1 MPRTIIGLDINEDT
15 VAAVQ
20 VKSLMQGY
28 QIIGCSAVPITE
40 AGGISVALR
49 GVCEE
54 IDSKGS
60 VCNSV
65 IEDGQVSF
73 RNLGMPFSDL
83 RKIRQTIG
91 FELETVAAFSVDEQ
105 LIDFIDIDRTGSQT
119 NIIAASVNRVYIGDH
134 LAHFKS
140 LGVEPEVLDIRNVPL
155 ANQIMM
161 QQDSPG
167 NGLLLYLGSRICTIL
182 LFLDKKIV
190 LLRHL
195 SFSGKDLEA
204 VASLAAKREK
214 AGLSDT
220 RKYEAGL
227 ESLCRSINLTLRG
240 FNVEAGN
247 KLQPE
252 KVFITGPGA
261 LVSTTEE
268 IIGKEL
274 DLPVSNLNLRE
285 NTDNIQL
292 ADHLTALYNP
302 ALMDNALALALREG
316 KKTKSFNFRREEF
329 QVKTQFVKIKKELIH
344 AGIYLG
350 IILMLLAVNFGVD
363 YRDLKKRNAIL
374 DDQIKEIF
382 TQTFPEVTR
391 IVEPIQQM
399 KTKIGELKNVSGAAP
414 GINMHST
421 SLEIINDISSR
432 IPGDLNIQVDRMVVA
447 QDGVQIRGT
456 TDTFNTVDSIK
467 KGLESSDMY
476 RDVIIASANL
486 DQSGKG
492 VRFEIKMDRT
502 Q

>member
-1 MPRTIIGLDINEDT
+1 MPRTIIGLDISEDT

-134 LAHFKS
+134 LAHFNS

-155 ANQIMM
+155 VNQIMR
-161 QQDSPG
+161 QPESPG
-167 NGLLLYLGSRICTIL
+167 NGLLLYLGSRICSIL

-195 SFSGKDLEA
+195 SFSGKDLED
-204 VASLAAKREK
+204 VALLAAKREK
-214 AGLSDT
+214 TDLSDT
-220 RKYEAGL
+220 SQYEAGL
-227 ESLCRSINLTLRG
+227 VSLCRSINLTLMG
-240 FNVEAGN
+240 FKIETGK
-247 KLQPE
+247 KLPPE

-316 KKTKSFNFRREEF
+316 KKTKGFNFRREEF

-374 DDQIKEIF
+374 DGQIKEIF
-382 TQTFPEVTR
+382 TQTFPEVTKV
-391 IVEPIQQM
+391 VEPIHQM
-399 KTKIGELKNVSGAAP
+399 KTKIDELKNASGAAP

-432 IPGDLNIQVDRMVVA
+432 IPGDLKIQVDRMVVA

-476 RDVIIASANL
+476 HDVIIASANL

-492 VRFEIKMDRT
+492 VRFEIKMDRA